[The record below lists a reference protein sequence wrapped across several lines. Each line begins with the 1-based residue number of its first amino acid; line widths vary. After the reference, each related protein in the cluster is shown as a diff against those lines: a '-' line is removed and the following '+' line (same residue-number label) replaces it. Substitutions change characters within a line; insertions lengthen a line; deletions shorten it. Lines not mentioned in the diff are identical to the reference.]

1 MHATKLLLA
10 LLMSIPVA
18 AFPAD
23 APAAAAAPDPNQ
35 GCLDCHAASK
45 PDEVGVRPAEFG
57 KSVHGSFGCTDCHA
71 GYQAPGPHELP
82 PLDLADAARVKR
94 FEALKASTA
103 PRAFLACGNCHSE
116 VAEQL
121 AASIHGAWMKNDAKV
136 AGPTCAKC
144 HGVVHEIAKAVV
156 SPGKADARFT
166 PGARAISQRC
176 QACHDDPAFTEAA
189 GLQHEVVGTFKD
201 SIHGRLVAVGSG
213 RAPSCADCHGTAVP
227 DAKGVLHPNA
237 HTILSKSDTRSPV
250 NMANRAQTCGRCHEG
265 ANANFAKLVTHQL
278 HDTDSKI
285 PHFLHVVFSW
295 LAALTLIF
303 FAGHVLLDLLTEI
316 RHKIKAR
323 KSGHGHDP
331 ALEEVYVQ
339 RFDIHQRAQHWM
351 MLTGVIL
358 LGITGWPL
366 RGAGSPEAID
376 TSRKILALFGG
387 PHGAALLH
395 RIAAVMIIISG
406 IYHLAYL
413 IRFAAQRKL
422 PLSMLPGPRDVTEIR
437 DNIRFMM
444 GFGDRPAYGK
454 YSYLEKFDYW
464 AVFWGMI
471 MMVGTGFVLW
481 FPVFFAKYAP
491 HWVLTS
497 AQIIHG
503 EEATLALLF
512 LFVVH
517 FYNAHLKP
525 SIFPMNWVWLTGKMS
540 HAMLEEEH
548 RGQYEDLVKK
558 KDPQDPQDP

>member
-1 MHATKLLLA
+1 MRVNPLLLS
-10 LLMSIPVA
+10 LLLTFPMAAVA
-18 AFPAD
+18 AD
-23 APAAAAAPDPNQ
+23 APAAQAAASDPNQ
-35 GCLDCHAASK
+35 ACLDCHAATK
-45 PDEVGVRPAEFG
+45 PGESGVRPVQFG
-57 KSVHGSFGCTDCHA
+57 KSVHGSFGCTDCHG

-82 PLDLADAARVKR
+82 ALEGADAATVAR
-94 FEALKASTA
+94 FEAMKASTA

-121 AASIHGAWMKNDAKV
+121 AASIHGRWLKGDAKV
-136 AGPTCAKC
+136 AGPTCANC
-144 HGVVHEIAKAVV
+144 HGAVHEIVKAVAA
-156 SPGKADARFT
+156 PGAASVKFA
-166 PGARAISQRC
+166 PGARAISERC
-176 QACHDDPAFTEAA
+176 EKCHADPVFVEKA
-189 GLQHEVVGTFKD
+189 GLKGDVVVTFHD
-201 SIHGRLVAVGSG
+201 SIHGRLVNTGST
-213 RAPSCADCHGTAVP
+213 RAPACADCHGVAEK

-237 HTILSKSDTRSPV
+237 HKIVAKTDPASPV
-250 NMANRAQTCGRCHEG
+250 AGANRAQTCARCHEG
-265 ANANFAKLVTHQL
+265 ANETFAKLIAH
-278 HDTDSKI
+278 HDPAHSESKI

-303 FAGHVLLDLLTEI
+303 FAGHVALDLFAEV
-316 RHKIKAR
+316 RHKIRMK

-331 ALEEVYVQ
+331 VKEARFVE
-339 RFDIHQRAQHWM
+339 RFDLHQRAQHWM

-358 LGITGWPL
+358 LGLTGWPL
-366 RGAGSPEAID
+366 RGAGSPEAIE

-406 IYHLAYL
+406 GYHIIYLMMHGARRTLA
-413 IRFAAQRKL
+413 F
-422 PLSMLPGPRDVTEIR
+422 SMLPGPRDVGEIR
-437 DNIRFMM
+437 DNIRYML
-444 GFGDRPAYGK
+444 GFGERPAYGK

-481 FPVFFAKYAP
+481 FPVFFARLAP
-491 HWVLTS
+491 YWVLTS

-548 RGQYEDLVKK
+548 RGQYEELVKK
-558 KDPQDPQDP
+558 KDPQDP

>member
-1 MHATKLLLA
+1 MRPTPLLLA
-10 LLMSIPVA
+10 LFLSLPLA
-18 AFPAD
+18 AAAAD
-23 APAAAAAPDPNQ
+23 APAKAAAPDPNQ
-35 GCLDCHAASK
+35 ACLDCHAASK
-45 PDEVGVRPAEFG
+45 PDEAGVRPAEFA
-57 KSVHGSFGCTDCHA
+57 KSVHGSFGCTDCHG
-71 GYQAPGPHELP
+71 GYEAPGPHELP
-82 PLDLADAARVKR
+82 ALDGADAALVARY
-94 FEALKASTA
+94 ATLKASPA
-103 PRAFLACGNCHSE
+103 PRAFLACGGCHAE
-116 VAEQL
+116 VAEQV
-121 AASIHGAWMKNDAKV
+121 AASVHGKWTKGDGKV
-136 AGPTCAKC
+136 AGPTCTSC
-144 HGVVHEIAKAVV
+144 HGPIHEVVKVTQPAAAA
-156 SPGKADARFT
+156 GARFT
-166 PGARAISQRC
+166 LGARSISARC
-176 QACHDDPAFTEAA
+176 EKCHADVAFADRA
-189 GLQHEVVGTFKD
+189 GLNREVASTFRD
-201 SIHGRLVAVGSG
+201 SIHGRLVAVGSD
-213 RAPSCADCHGTAVP
+213 RAPACADCHGVAEK
-227 DAKGVLHPNA
+227 DGKGVSHPNA
-237 HTILSKSDTRSPV
+237 HKIVAKTDPKSPV
-250 NMANRAQTCGRCHEG
+250 FGANRAETCGRCHAG
-265 ANANFAKLVTHQL
+265 ANENFAKLIAH
-278 HDTDSKI
+278 HDPAHGDSKI

-303 FAGHVLLDLLTEI
+303 FAGHVLLDLIAEI
-316 RHKIKAR
+316 RHKVRMR

-331 ALEEVYVQ
+331 VKEALYVQ
-339 RFDIHQRAQHWM
+339 RFDIHQRAQHWL
-351 MLTGVIL
+351 MLVGVIL
-358 LGITGWPL
+358 LGLTGWPL
-366 RGAGSPEAID
+366 RGAGSPEAIES
-376 TSRKILALFGG
+376 SRKILALFGG

-406 IYHLAYL
+406 AYHILYLMLHGARRTLA
-413 IRFAAQRKL
+413 F
-422 PLSMLPGPRDVTEIR
+422 SMLPGPRDVTEIR
-437 DNIRFMM
+437 DNIRYML

-558 KDPQDPQDP
+558 KDPPA